1 MQEPAEVFQGVG
13 NTLKKMRAA
22 FVEPAEAVGAER
34 LKNSGVD
41 VSIVMLEKSVAI
53 DLGVFGDAIEIVI
66 EKLLAEF
73 GREIGLCVEEER
85 GQVVLECA
93 FAAAL
98 VVEKIGFAVA
108 KHDVAGL
115 KVAIEE
121 KIAFG
126 TEKKLGEAFEI
137 VFEGLFVEWDAGEAE
152 EIIFEIVE
160 IPDDGLA
167 IETSAGIADGIV
179 EIAAGFD
186 LKFREGFDNFAIG
199 VDNRWRDDGTVAM
212 L

>member
-1 MQEPAEVFQGVG
+1 
-13 NTLKKMRAA
+13 MRTA
-22 FVEPAEAVGAER
+22 FVEAAETVSAER

-41 VSIVMLEKSVAI
+41 ISIVVLEKSVAI

-66 EKLLAEF
+66 EKLLTEF

-93 FAAAL
+93 FAATL
-98 VVEKIGFAVA
+98 VVEKIRFAVA

-115 KVAIEE
+115 EVAIEE

-137 VFEGLFVEWDAGEAE
+137 VFEGLFVEWNAGEAE
-152 EIIFEIVE
+152 EIIFEVVE

-167 IETSAGIADGIV
+167 VETAAGVADGIG
-179 EIAAGFD
+179 EIAAGVGF
-186 LKFREGFDNFAIG
+186 KFPEGFYHFAIG
-199 VDNRWRDDGTVAM
+199 VDNKWR
-212 L
+212 

>member
-1 MQEPAEVFQGVG
+1 MG
-13 NTLKKMRAA
+13 AA
-22 FVEPAEAVGAER
+22 FVEPAEPVSAER
-34 LKNSGVD
+34 LENSGVD

-53 DLGVFGDAIEIVI
+53 DVGVFGDAIEIVI

-73 GREIGLCVEEER
+73 GREVGLCVEEER

-98 VVEKIGFAVA
+98 IVEKIRFAAA

-115 KVAIEE
+115 KVAVEE

-126 TEKKLGEAFEI
+126 AEQKLGEAFEI
-137 VFEGLFVEWDAGEAE
+137 VFERLFVERDAGEAE
-152 EIIFEIVE
+152 EIIFEIVQ

-167 IETSAGIADGIV
+167 IETAARVADGV
-179 EIAAGFD
+179 
-186 LKFREGFDNFAIG
+186 
-199 VDNRWRDDGTVAM
+199 V
-212 L
+212 

>member
-1 MQEPAEVFQGVG
+1 MG
-13 NTLKKMRAA
+13 AA
-22 FVEPAEAVGAER
+22 FVKPAETIGAER

-41 VSIVMLEKSVAI
+41 ISIVMLEKSVAI

-73 GREIGLCVEEER
+73 GREVGLCVEEER

-93 FAAAL
+93 FATAL
-98 VVEKIGFAVA
+98 IVEKIRFAVA

-115 KVAIEE
+115 EVAVEE

-137 VFEGLFVEWDAGEAE
+137 VFERLFVEWDAGEAE
-152 EIIFEIVE
+152 EIIFEIVQ

-167 IETSAGIADGIV
+167 IETAARVADGV
-179 EIAAGFD
+179 
-186 LKFREGFDNFAIG
+186 
-199 VDNRWRDDGTVAM
+199 V
-212 L
+212 

>member
-1 MQEPAEVFQGVG
+1 
-13 NTLKKMRAA
+13 MRTT
-22 FVEPAEAVGAER
+22 FVESAETIGAER

-41 VSIVMLEKSVAI
+41 VSIVVLEKSVAI

-66 EKLLAEF
+66 EKLLTEF
-73 GREIGLCVEEER
+73 GREIGLGVEEKR

-98 VVEKIGFAVA
+98 IVEKIGFAVA

-115 KVAIEE
+115 EVAIKE

-126 TEKKLGEAFEI
+126 AEKKFGEALEI
-137 VFEGLFVEWDAGEAE
+137 VFERLFVEWDAGEAE
-152 EIIFEIVE
+152 EIIFEIVQ

-167 IETSAGIADGIV
+167 IETAARVADGV
-179 EIAAGFD
+179 
-186 LKFREGFDNFAIG
+186 
-199 VDNRWRDDGTVAM
+199 V
-212 L
+212 

>member
-1 MQEPAEVFQGVG
+1 MG
-13 NTLKKMRAA
+13 AA
-22 FVEPAEAVGAER
+22 FVKTAETVGTER

-41 VSIVMLEKSVAI
+41 VSIVVLEKSVAI

-85 GQVVLECA
+85 GQIVLECA
-93 FAAAL
+93 LATAL
-98 VVEKIGFAVA
+98 IVEKIRLAVA

-115 KVAIEE
+115 KVAVEE

-126 TEKKLGEAFEI
+126 AEKKLGETLEI
-137 VFEGLFVEWDAGEAE
+137 VFEQLFVERDAGEAE

-160 IPDDGLA
+160 VPDDGLA
-167 IETSAGIADGIV
+167 IETAARVADGVV

-186 LKFREGFDNFAIG
+186 LEFWQGFDNFAIG
-199 VDNRWRDDGTVAM
+199 VDNGRRDDSTASM

>member
-1 MQEPAEVFQGVG
+1 MG
-13 NTLKKMRAA
+13 AA
-22 FVEPAEAVGAER
+22 FVKTAETVGTER
-34 LKNSGVD
+34 LENSGVD
-41 VSIVMLEKSVAI
+41 VSVVVLEKSVAI

-66 EKLLAEF
+66 EKLLTEF

-85 GQVVLECA
+85 GQIVLECA

-98 VVEKIGFAVA
+98 IVEKIGFAVA
-108 KHDVAGL
+108 KHDVTGL
-115 KVAIEE
+115 KVAVEE

-126 TEKKLGEAFEI
+126 AEKKFGEALEI
-137 VFEGLFVEWDAGEAE
+137 VFERLLVEGDAGEAE

-160 IPDDGLA
+160 IPDDGLT
-167 IETSAGIADGIV
+167 IEATAGIADGIV

-186 LKFREGFDNFAIG
+186 LEFWEDLDDFAIG
-199 VDNRWRDDGTVAM
+199 VDNRRRDDSTASM

>member
-1 MQEPAEVFQGVG
+1 
-13 NTLKKMRAA
+13 MRAA

-41 VSIVMLEKSVAI
+41 VSIVVLEKSAAI

-73 GREIGLCVEEER
+73 GREISLCVEEER

-93 FAAAL
+93 FAAPL

-108 KHDVAGL
+108 KHDVTRL
-115 KVAIEE
+115 EVAIEE

-137 VFEGLFVEWDAGEAE
+137 VFEGLFVEWNAGEAE
-152 EIIFEIVE
+152 EVVFEIVE
-160 IPDDGLA
+160 IPNDRLA
-167 IETSAGIADGIV
+167 IEAAAREADGV
-179 EIAAGFD
+179 
-186 LKFREGFDNFAIG
+186 
-199 VDNRWRDDGTVAM
+199 V
-212 L
+212 